1 MTDVCAEKHRQ
12 IDKHNEISDKRLDN
26 HGERI
31 DKLERIVVAQEKD
44 TTYLR
49 EVLKDLKISVDKLID
64 AIDKIKYKPLDKYE
78 QIAMYI
84 LLAVIGVAIG
94 KLI

>member
-12 IDKHNEISDKRLDN
+12 IDKHNEILDKRLNN
-26 HGERI
+26 HGDRL

-44 TTYLR
+44 TAYLR
-49 EVLKDLKISVDKLID
+49 EVLDSLKVSVDKLID

-78 QIAMYI
+78 QIFMYI
-84 LLAVIGVAIG
+84 LLAVIGVIIG
-94 KLI
+94 KVV